1 MRKKMQRSM
10 ALLLA
15 LTMSFSLLG
24 ATAWATEVTGETKPD
39 TAATS
44 ESAEEANT
52 PTKTEKNNEKDSSQE
67 TASEETEEKQ
77 QEEQQP
83 AAKPK
88 EETTAEAEEKQEP
101 EIVLSSGDDVVVDS
115 GTCGQNLTWTLNQ
128 AGTLCISGS
137 GEMKGWNSDGAPW
150 YSQRKKVRK
159 IEIEQGVTSVSDYA
173 FRGCINLTSVTIS
186 TSVAIIGKSAFGGC
200 SSLPSV
206 TIPDSVT
213 SIGNDA
219 FELCRSLSSVML
231 GKNVTSIGSSAFW
244 YCDSLTSI
252 TIPDSVTSIGVAFRD
267 CNSLESIDVA
277 EGNKEY
283 CSINGILFDK
293 NMSKLIG
300 YPAGKRDSTYT
311 IPNSVVSI
319 ERSAFYGCS
328 NLKSI
333 VIPDSVVSIGNSAF
347 SGCSSLPSVTVPDS
361 VTSIEGFAFSDCSG
375 LTSMTIPDSMTSVSG
390 GMFSGCSNLTSVTI
404 PDSVTSIGGEAFR
417 YCSSLASVT
426 IPDSVTS
433 IDSFAFGGCSSLTN
447 MTIPDSVTNI
457 GSYVFVDC
465 KSLTN
470 IALPNG
476 LTKIPYNAFLRC
488 SGLES
493 IEIPDGVTSIEY
505 DAFNGCS
512 GLTSVTIPDSVT
524 NIGENAF
531 SGCRS
536 TNVNIL
542 NLFIWCKIKFA
553 SRGANPLLYGGN
565 LYLNGTL
572 VRDMVIPYG
581 ITQIENYA
589 FAGCSSLISVTLP
602 ESVNYIGGF
611 AFYGCKALGEV
622 KLSTKVTRIGD
633 SAFSGC
639 KVLDRLTLPEGV
651 SRLGSCMI
659 QGTNISSITIPKTV
673 TYSSGDGSKNGALAG
688 AAVLTDVVFADG
700 IKKIPDYICASG
712 SYTSA
717 IERVVIPESVTS
729 IGSYAFYN
737 CKNFTI
743 YGYTGSY
750 AETYAKEN
758 NIRFRSVAVK
768 KDATA
773 EEVLRQLDVAKR
785 FKDISMTGD
794 NLKGPS
800 VKIKEKEF
808 SLFSFESGLKVS
820 IGKHLQTVIDP
831 EKKIVKVLIGFKP
844 VDSSVSLDPSE
855 EASGISGS
863 VKRSKAFDKEYN
875 DMKSFYRSVV
885 GGKLT
890 DGQIKNKLQALN
902 RKLYDHDAMMGI
914 HASAKISGYAE
925 FSYAT
930 GEFQLTEGGVL
941 TAMSM
946 GVSYSAPIPAFPA
959 AYIAASLEC
968 GLNGNFRLIKE
979 KEYYSPEIQ
988 AALNISLSLGVGLG
1002 SKRAKTYVEG
1012 GMKGSLATNITYP
1025 KDSLAEALKVSL
1037 TGSLYIDSKVLGF
1050 DGPGYTHDF
1059 AKFQIYPRTSESDE
1073 VVTMNID
1080 DLTPVDRSYLEN
1092 GASTMDVDESAG
1104 EIYQDA
1110 AVYPYNNAQI
1120 VTLEDGTKLMVWVGD
1135 DGTKS
1140 SANKT
1145 SIMYATYDG
1154 SKWSAVQNLAENG
1167 RMNDYPILYQKNGAV
1182 YIVWQKGTK
1191 AFADDVTLTDVL
1203 KSTDLYYAVYQNGKM
1218 SDATRVSSGNNTYEM
1233 MQQVAVQGNEVS
1245 IAWVQNSENDVFM
1258 GEGMTSIIL
1267 SQSTDGE
1274 WKEQTIYTGS
1284 KDVANLVMDYVNGKL
1299 TILYELGSTDS
1310 ESEYC
1315 TDLYLYQDGKASKL
1329 AGSAENTMLINKMVY
1344 FIQNSVL
1351 YSYNLEKKSKTS
1363 MTLHGI
1369 ADYDVIEKGNLIYV
1383 VTSVRS
1389 GYTDELYAYTY
1400 NKLTGKWSDAVQL
1413 TRYGKYIRNF
1423 SVTVDQNGTLTAA
1436 LNLVDVNEKAESGT
1450 IYGDATLRVVTLG
1463 QAPDLMLE
1471 DSISYE
1477 SSAVIAGNLLPLNL
1491 TVTNNGLQKVNGF
1504 IATFYDE
1511 NGKTLGNYGVNAA
1524 IEAGDTATVQCLYQ
1538 LPEEMSLQTI
1548 TVGITAQ
1555 NETALDDNKADVV
1568 IGYADLEMVN
1578 AYISGSA
1585 SKATI
1590 QGTIC
1595 NRGYETAENV
1605 TVQLMDGTDDS
1616 KVLGTVSFDAVAPGK
1631 QETFELA
1638 LDKRYFNVLP
1648 IASGNTVKVRATSSA
1663 KEADY
1668 GNNERSLLIQ
1678 STEDEKMALNYRQID
1693 LSVKQT
1699 IKLEVAYVASGVADD
1714 GIEWSSS
1721 DDTVAS
1727 VDENG
1732 VVTAKKAGNAEITA
1746 KSGTLSAKCSV
1757 TVSEENTVGIYLSTN
1772 AVILQVGESNRITAT
1787 AIPVSTNE
1795 AAIWSSD
1802 DQSVATVTS
1811 DGVITAIKGG
1821 KTTITAQVG
1830 TCKASCTVVVY
1841 GEEVQDTARNISFHG
1856 GDGASGI
1863 APAAMTAEV
1872 NDVITLPANTFQK
1885 DGYQFVGWSDG
1896 TKTYR
1901 SGASYMVTGDVI
1913 FTAQWVKTVA
1923 ATYTITAS
1931 AGEGGSISPSGVT
1944 TIEEG
1949 GNCSFVITPNSG
1961 FEIVKVL
1968 IDGKN
1973 VGVIKTYTFRAVD
1986 EDHTI
1991 TVTFKAV
1998 EERKQP
2004 QVVTAKA
2011 AKSTIKAG
2019 ETTQITA
2026 QGYGTLTYKSSNEAV
2041 ATVSTDGK
2049 VSGISAGTAIITV
2062 QASGNSQYDSGST
2075 EVRITVIAV
2084 YANEITAA
2092 NVTKVASA
2100 KAQSFSIGAK
2110 VKGGAKLTYKSNN
2123 KSITVDKNGKVTI
2136 AKNFVGKATITIS
2149 AAATTNYNAAV
2160 KQIYVTVNP
2169 TGTKLSSVTSTKTGQ
2184 LTIKWVKNAAVTGY
2198 QVQYA
2203 TSSKFTGAKTL
2214 NVKSNKTVTS
2224 TLSKLKEK
2232 QKYYVRVRTYK
2243 TVGKVHYYSTWSA
2256 VKSAAVKGVTAPAAV
2271 KLTSVKS
2278 TKAGEMT
2285 VKWGKNA
2292 KAGGYQLQY
2301 ATASNFKGAKTVA
2314 INKAA
2319 TTSTTIKKLT
2329 KGKKYYV
2336 RVRTYQ
2342 KVGSK
2347 TYYSAW
2353 SASKN
2358 VTIKK

>member
-15 LTMSFSLLG
+15 LAMSFSLLG

-44 ESAEEANT
+44 ESAEQATT
-52 PTKTEKNNEKDSSQE
+52 PTKTEENSEKDSSKE
-67 TASEETEEKQ
+67 ATSEETEEQQ

-83 AAKPK
+83 AAQPK

-128 AGTLCISGS
+128 AGTLCISGN
-137 GEMKGWNSDGAPW
+137 GEMKGWNSGSAPW
-150 YSQRKKVRK
+150 YRYGRDDEIKKVI
-159 IEIEQGVTSVSDYA
+159 IEEGITSIGDKA
-173 FRGCINLTSVTIS
+173 FN
-186 TSVAIIGKSAFGGC
+186 GC
-200 SSLPSV
+200 SSLVNITIPNGVTYIGDSAFRNCAMLTSIILPDSVAYIGGLAFSACTTLTSVIIPDSVTSIGGRVFEYCNSLERIDVAQNNKDYCSTNGVLFDKNKTELIQYPKGKRDKMYTIPGSVTSIGDHAFDGCSILTNVTIPDSVINIGVYAFRNCDRLSDV

-213 SIGNDA
+213 SIGDSA
-219 FELCRSLSSVML
+219 FHGCSSLTNIIISN
-231 GKNVTSIGSSAFW
+231 GVTSINNFLFEDCSSLI
-244 YCDSLTSI
+244 SVTV
-252 TIPDSVTSIGVAFRD
+252 PGSVTSIGD
-267 CNSLESIDVA
+267 
-277 EGNKEY
+277 Y
-283 CSINGILFDK
+283 
-293 NMSKLIG
+293 
-300 YPAGKRDSTYT
+300 
-311 IPNSVVSI
+311 
-319 ERSAFYGCS
+319 AFYGCS
-328 NLKSI
+328 
-333 VIPDSVVSIGNSAF
+333 
-347 SGCSSLPSVTVPDS
+347 SLISVTVPDS
-361 VTSIEGFAFSDCSG
+361 VTSIGDYTFYS
-375 LTSMTIPDSMTSVSG
+375 
-390 GMFSGCSNLTSVTI
+390 
-404 PDSVTSIGGEAFR
+404 
-417 YCSSLASVT
+417 
-426 IPDSVTS
+426 
-433 IDSFAFGGCSSLTN
+433 CSSLTSVI
-447 MTIPDSVTNI
+447 IPDSVTNI
-457 GSYVFVDC
+457 G
-465 KSLTN
+465 N
-470 IALPNG
+470 
-476 LTKIPYNAFLRC
+476 
-488 SGLES
+488 
-493 IEIPDGVTSIEY
+493 
-505 DAFNGCS
+505 DAFY
-512 GLTSVTIPDSVT
+512 
-524 NIGENAF
+524 
-531 SGCRS
+531 
-536 TNVNIL
+536 
-542 NLFIWCKIKFA
+542 K
-553 SRGANPLLYGGN
+553 
-565 LYLNGTL
+565 
-572 VRDMVIPYG
+572 
-581 ITQIENYA
+581 
-589 FAGCSSLISVTLP
+589 
-602 ESVNYIGGF
+602 
-611 AFYGCKALGEV
+611 
-622 KLSTKVTRIGD
+622 
-633 SAFSGC
+633 
-639 KVLDRLTLPEGV
+639 
-651 SRLGSCMI
+651 
-659 QGTNISSITIPKTV
+659 
-673 TYSSGDGSKNGALAG
+673 
-688 AAVLTDVVFADG
+688 
-700 IKKIPDYICASG
+700 
-712 SYTSA
+712 
-717 IERVVIPESVTS
+717 
-729 IGSYAFYN
+729 

-743 YGYTGSY
+743 YGYAGSY
-750 AETYAKEN
+750 AETYAKKH
-758 NIRFRSVAVK
+758 NIPFQSVAIK
-768 KDATA
+768 KNATP
-773 EEVLRQLDVAKR
+773 EEVMKLLNVTSR
-785 FKDISMTGD
+785 FKSISMTGD

-844 VDSSVSLDPSE
+844 VDSSVSRDPSE

-1012 GMKGSLATNITYP
+1012 GMKGSLATDITYP

-1059 AKFQIYPRTSESDE
+1059 AKLQIYPRTSESDE
-1073 VVTMNID
+1073 VVTMSID

-1120 VTLEDGTKLMVWVGD
+1120 VTLKDGTKLMVWVGD

-1245 IAWVQNSENDVFM
+1245 VAWVQNSENDVFM
-1258 GEGMTSIIL
+1258 GEGTTSIVL

-1351 YSYNLEKKSKTS
+1351 YSYDLEKKSKTS

-1400 NKLTGKWSDAVQL
+1400 NKLSGKWSDAVQL

-1436 LNLVDVNEKAESGT
+1436 LNLVDVNEKAANGT

-1491 TVTNNGLQKVNGF
+1491 TVTNNSLQMVNGL

-1548 TVGITAQ
+1548 TVGIAAQ
-1555 NETALDDNKADVV
+1555 NETALDDNQADVV
-1568 IGYADLEMVN
+1568 IGYADLEVVN

-1841 GEEVQDTARNISFHG
+1841 GEEVQDTARNISFHS

-2084 YANEITAA
+2084 YANKITAA

-2136 AKNFVGKATITIS
+2136 VKNFVGKATITIS

-2169 TGTKLSSVTSTKTGQ
+2169 TGTKLSSVASAKAGQ
-2184 LTIKWVKNAAVTGY
+2184 LTIKWAKNAAVTGY

-2203 TSSKFTGAKTL
+2203 ASSKFTGAKTL
-2214 NVKSNKTVTS
+2214 NVKSNKTITS
-2224 TLSKLKEK
+2224 TLSKLKEG
-2232 QKYYVRVRTYK
+2232 QKYYVRIRTYK
-2243 TVGKVHYYSTWSA
+2243 TVGKVNYYSAWSTA
-2256 VKSAAVKGVTAPAAV
+2256 KSATVKGVAAPAAV

-2278 TKAGEMT
+2278 AKAGEMT

-2301 ATASNFKGAKTVA
+2301 ATASNFKGAKTVT
-2314 INKAA
+2314 IKKAKNISA
-2319 TTSTTIKKLT
+2319 TVKKLT

-2342 KVGSK
+2342 KVSGK